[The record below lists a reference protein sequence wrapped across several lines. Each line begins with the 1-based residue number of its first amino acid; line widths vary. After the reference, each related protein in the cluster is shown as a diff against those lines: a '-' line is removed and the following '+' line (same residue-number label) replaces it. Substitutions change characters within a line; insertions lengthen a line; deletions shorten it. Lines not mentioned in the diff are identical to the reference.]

1 MATSY
6 INIVSI
12 MHRHYC
18 RCRSVSRYRMVAMIL
33 G

>member
-12 MHRHYC
+12 MHRQ
-18 RCRSVSRYRMVAMIL
+18 
-33 G
+33 